1 MKTIDKSQ
9 ITRALYKARF
19 ALKKHSPEILVVSG
33 VVGVVAG
40 AVMACKATTK
50 ASDIMN
56 DARMQIDTI
65 HECLNDPKLTDKYT
79 KEDSKK
85 DLTLVYVQTGMK
97 FAKLYGPSILVGA
110 TSITAILAGN
120 NILRKRN
127 AALMA
132 AYATVDRSFKE
143 YRGRV
148 VERFGKDL
156 DRELRHNIKAMEVD
170 AITVNE
176 DGSESTQKKVI
187 DVIDDPSFYG
197 SEYSRFFAEGCT
209 GWTKNAELNH
219 LFLRQQQNYANEKLK
234 SKGYLYLNE
243 VYEMLGIPASKA
255 GHVVGWIYDETDPD
269 NDNFVDFGILDVH
282 TPNEKLNT
290 ARRDFVNG
298 WERNIL
304 LDFNV
309 RGNIYELLF

>member
-1 MKTIDKSQ
+1 MKTIDKTQ
-9 ITRALYKARF
+9 ITRALHKARF
-19 ALKKHSPEILVVSG
+19 VLEKHSPEILVVSG

-40 AVMACKATTK
+40 AVMACNATTK
-50 ASDIMN
+50 AGDIMN
-56 DARMQIDTI
+56 EAREQIDTI
-65 HECLNDPKLTDKYT
+65 HECLNDPNLTTKYT

-85 DLTLVYVQTGMK
+85 DLALVYIQTGVK

-170 AITVNE
+170 AITVAE
-176 DGSESTQKKVI
+176 DGSETTQKKVI
-187 DVIDDPSFYG
+187 NVIDGEAFMG

-209 GWTKNAELNH
+209 GWTKNPELNH
-219 LFLRQQQNYANEKLK
+219 MFLRQQQNWANEKLK

-243 VYEMLGIPASKA
+243 VYEMLGLPLSKD
-255 GHVVGWIYDETDPD
+255 GHVVGWIYDDTDG
-269 NDNFVDFGILDVH
+269 DNFIDFGIYDVY
-282 TPNEKLNT
+282 TPNEKLNE